1 MDSETWF
8 QKVDTSVRMTRSA
21 ADPLNFT
28 TQAARLEIR
37 RHFFSNRV
45 VEGGNL
51 SELKNA
57 RTVHL
62 SREHTES
69 MELNWWKPPNR
80 RWRPALAR
88 GNYHNWR
95 RDTS

>member
-1 MDSETWF
+1 MDSVTRF
-8 QKVDTSVRMTRSA
+8 QKVDTSVRITRSA
-21 ADPLNFT
+21 ADSLNLKP
-28 TQAARLEIR
+28 QAARLEIR

-62 SREHTES
+62 KALTDHLGGGSRVDS
-69 MELNWWKPPNR
+69 FDPQW
-80 RWRPALAR
+80 
-88 GNYHNWR
+88 
-95 RDTS
+95 